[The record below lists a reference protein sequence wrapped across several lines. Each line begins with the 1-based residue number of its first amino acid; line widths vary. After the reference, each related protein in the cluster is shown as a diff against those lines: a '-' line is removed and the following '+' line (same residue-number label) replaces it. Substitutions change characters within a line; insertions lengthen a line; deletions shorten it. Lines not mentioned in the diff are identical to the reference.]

1 MVSTRNQAITADLF
15 NYLPSDPEPEI
26 EDSMST
32 SATIDDNTNPYS
44 QKINLTDKTGL
55 SLFREACKGL
65 DDDDKLLLQ
74 IENAQAFKEEVDRA
88 AAEFCWG
95 TVCSD
100 ISDSSS
106 TSRNLLTDYKSL
118 TMSDLKMHADTTW
131 GCTTR
136 DNLIP
141 AAGSSF
147 NEVQQ
152 QRRIRCSMMAKW
164 VRKSLLKSDQRL
176 LDLSKKTFQ
185 YTHAVKKTIEEDGP
199 LMLKIIYDRINPSTR
214 VGVRNLI
221 SKLFKFNLADFNQ
234 DVPKMSDSFEET
246 YNQIL
251 DKKEASVSPESAY
264 FDALLTCTNEDFLA
278 GIKLELTKWESGTVM
293 TFADLKSDAITKY
306 NNISERLK
314 KDNKS
319 FDGKSIQ
326 SLTESSLAVDSD
338 KAKIIALSTQ
348 LQEVKQQLANAFATS
363 ASGTSVSNKTSF
375 SHPGNSGRKP
385 NIEAWRMSKTLGDKV
400 QREGKW
406 YFWCPHHKYSGF
418 YDGLYVTHPPEK
430 HDEWKD
436 RQDKFKKRGKYA
448 ASSSGGNSGS
458 SGSSGVNS
466 GNKVKLVLSDTV
478 KQALITDH
486 GFNPLQIE
494 QLERGSGN

>member
-1 MVSTRNQAITADLF
+1 MVSTRNQSTIAELF
-15 NYLPSDPEPEI
+15 SYLPSDPESEI
-26 EDSMST
+26 EENMST
-32 SATIDDNTNPYS
+32 SSTVDDNTNPYA
-44 QKINLTDKTGL
+44 QKINLSDKTGL

-100 ISDSSS
+100 IADEDG
-106 TSRNLLTDYKSL
+106 TSRNLLTDYKNL
-118 TMSDLKMHADTTW
+118 KMLDLKTHADTTW
-131 GCTTR
+131 GCTSG
-136 DNLIP
+136 DYVIP
-141 AAGSSF
+141 AADSSF
-147 NEVQQ
+147 NEAKQ

-164 VRKSLLKSDQRL
+164 LRKSLLKSDQRL
-176 LDLSKKTFQ
+176 LDLSKKSFQ
-185 YTHAVKKTIEEDGP
+185 YTHSVKKTIEEDGP

-221 SKLFKFNLADFNQ
+221 SKLFKYNLADFNQ

-278 GIKLELTKWESGTVM
+278 GIKLELTKWESGSKI
-293 TFADLKSDAITKY
+293 TFSDLKSDAITKY

-314 KDNKS
+314 KDSKT
-319 FDGKSIQ
+319 FAGKILQ
-326 SLTESSLAVDSD
+326 SSKVTSLAPDSD

-348 LQEVKQQLANAFATS
+348 LEHAKQQLASAYATS
-363 ASGTSVSNKTSF
+363 TSGSSASNRNSFSPSGT
-375 SHPGNSGRKP
+375 SGRKP
-385 NIEAWRMSKTLGDKV
+385 NIDAWRMKKTLGDKV
-400 QREGKW
+400 QRDGKW
-406 YFWCPHHKYSGF
+406 YYWCEHHKYPGF

-430 HDEWKD
+430 HDKWKD
-436 RQDKFKKRGKYA
+436 RQDRFKKRGKYA
-448 ASSSGGNSGS
+448 TNSTTSNSDSSRG
-458 SGSSGVNS
+458 
-466 GNKVKLVLSDTV
+466 KVKLVLSNTI

-494 QLERGSGN
+494 QLEQSSGN